1 MLRVQ
6 ADFADSRGDLRRVVD
21 DDLFRLRLAQIAE
34 FLEHLLRRLEI
45 QRRLIVPHPKAVRR
59 LNDRA
64 EFSVLRVEEVHVAR
78 RADRNAQLLAQPDD
92 FSVKVAK
99 LFLVLRHASRSIN
112 ALPIGWNFEV
122 VVEPRNTLE
131 LRVVFAVRNGAEQLA
146 RLQAEPTMMPFR
158 YFCKISRGVCGLRL
172 K

>member
-1 MLRVQ
+1 MLSAASGQNGRVLRVQ
-6 ADFADSRGDLRRVVD
+6 ADFADPRGDLRRVVD
-21 DDLFRLRLAQIAE
+21 DDFLCLRLAQIAE

-45 QRRLIVPHPKAVRR
+45 QRRLIVRILKAVRR

-64 EFSVLRVEEVHVAR
+64 EFSVLRVKEVHVAR

-99 LFLVLRHASRSIN
+99 LFLVLRHALAQHKRIV
-112 ALPIGWNFEV
+112 ADRLNFEV
-122 VVEPRNTLE
+122 VVEPRNPLE

-146 RLQAEPTMMPFR
+146 RLADR
-158 YFCKISRGVCGLRL
+158 R
-172 K
+172 

>member
-21 DDLFRLRLAQIAE
+21 DDLLRLRLAQIAE

-45 QRRLIVPHPKAVRR
+45 QRRLIVRILKAVRR

-64 EFSVLRVEEVHVAR
+64 EFSVLWVEEVHVAR

-99 LFLVLRHASRSIN
+99 LFLVLRHALAQHKRIV
-112 ALPIGWNFEV
+112 ADRLNFEV
-122 VVEPRNTLE
+122 VVEPRNPLE
-131 LRVVFAVRNGAEQLA
+131 LRVVFAVRNGAEQFA
-146 RLQAEPTMMPFR
+146 RLAGRADDDALSVF
-158 YFCKISRGVCGLRL
+158 L
-172 K
+172 

>member
-1 MLRVQ
+1 M
-6 ADFADSRGDLRRVVD
+6 
-21 DDLFRLRLAQIAE
+21 
-34 FLEHLLRRLEI
+34 
-45 QRRLIVPHPKAVRR
+45 RR

-99 LFLVLRHASRSIN
+99 LFLVLRHALAQHKRIV
-112 ALPIGWNFEV
+112 ADRLNFEV
-122 VVEPRNTLE
+122 VVEPRNPLE

-146 RLQAEPTMMPFR
+146 RFARGADDEALAVLVQNAFR
-158 YFCKISRGVCGLRL
+158 RAGTLIEII
-172 K
+172 